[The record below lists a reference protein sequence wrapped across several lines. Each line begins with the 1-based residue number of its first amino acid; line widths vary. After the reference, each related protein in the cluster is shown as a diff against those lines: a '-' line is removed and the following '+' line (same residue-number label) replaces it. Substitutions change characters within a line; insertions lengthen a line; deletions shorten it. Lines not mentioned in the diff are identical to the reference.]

1 MRQSRWVVVLALWA
15 LPAVA
20 VGQTSQFGVRALGIP
35 GLPFST
41 RSEGSAGAFG
51 FFDGTSAINP
61 ASLFAIDRPIASMNV
76 SQHWRSSHNPF
87 GSATGYDAN
96 FPLFIAGGRVSS
108 RLSGAVSASI
118 YTDRTFALASQD
130 TIQLRGLPVV
140 VDDTLISRGGLS
152 DLRAAVAYRWRR
164 VVVGL
169 GVHLIT
175 GTNRIEYRRG
185 FSDSTFIPINLR
197 NELAALAT
205 GVSAGV
211 VFQPND
217 NLVLGATAR
226 MDSDLATE
234 KDTTKTGSIP
244 LPRTLGVGAQW
255 TVSNRLAVGGHLLA
269 RSWSRG
275 DEELK
280 ARGGTGASNTTT
292 AALGLQLTRSLTAPS
307 QLPLRLGVRW
317 GGLPYPV
324 VEGRETGKELG
335 ITMGTGFLMSGQRGG
350 LDISVERIWRNEGV
364 FTERAFVVR
373 FGVTVR
379 Q

>member
-1 MRQSRWVVVLALWA
+1 MKRSWVVLVVLVVL
-15 LPAVA
+15 LPSLAA
-20 VGQTSQFGVRALGIP
+20 GQTSQFGVRSLGLP
-35 GLPFST
+35 GLPYST
-41 RSEGSAGAFG
+41 RTEGSAGAFG
-51 FFDGTSAINP
+51 FFDGTSAVNP
-61 ASLFAIDRPIASMNV
+61 ASVFAIDRPIASMNI
-76 SQHWRSSHNPF
+76 SQYWRSSQNPF
-87 GSATGYDAN
+87 GSASGYDAN

-108 RLSGAVSASI
+108 RLSGAVSASV

-169 GVHLIT
+169 GVHLVT
-175 GTNRIEYRRG
+175 GTNRMEYRRG
-185 FSDSTFIPINLR
+185 FSDTTFIPINLR

-211 VFQPND
+211 LFQPTD
-217 NLVLGATAR
+217 DLVLGVTAR

-255 TVSNRLAVGGHLLA
+255 TVSNRLAVGGHLLT

-280 ARGGTGASNTTT
+280 ARGGTGASNTTA
-292 AALGLQLTRSLTAPS
+292 AALGLQLTRSIAAPN
-307 QLPLRLGVRW
+307 QFPLRLGVRW
-317 GGLPYPV
+317 GSLPYPV
-324 VEGRETGKELG
+324 VAGRETGKELG

-350 LDISVERIWRNEGV
+350 VDIAFERIWRDEGA
-364 FTERAFVVR
+364 FSERTFVVR